1 MFRHQKFNAILLG
14 FAVLSGLQAAH
25 ACSCGPCD
33 QKTSFLDS
41 EAYSFIGSARV
52 ESVEAPTGPFDK
64 IITLVPVKVLRGDAT
79 DRIQIKTSSSGAS
92 CGVGYSVGAMV
103 RIAATQSGG
112 YLHTNLCTQMCWTS
126 AANSALLPGE
136 FGGPLP
142 IVIDASPVKPPLDF
156 LQTGSG
162 PVQSADEK
170 D

>member
-52 ESVEAPTGPFDK
+52 ESIDAATDPFEK
-64 IITLVPVKVLRGDAT
+64 VITLVPVKVLRGDAT

-92 CGVGYSVGAMV
+92 CGVGYSAGTVV

-126 AANSALLPGE
+126 EANSALLPGE
-136 FGGPLP
+136 FSGSSP
-142 IVIDASPVKPPLDF
+142 IVIDVSPEPPSRDF
-156 LQTGSG
+156 LEARSG
-162 PVQSADEK
+162 PPQSANTED
-170 D
+170 